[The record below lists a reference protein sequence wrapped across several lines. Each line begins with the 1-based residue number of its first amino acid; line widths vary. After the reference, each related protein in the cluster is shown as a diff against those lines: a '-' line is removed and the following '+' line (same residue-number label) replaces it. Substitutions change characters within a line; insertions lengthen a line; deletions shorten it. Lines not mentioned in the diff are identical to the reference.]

1 MTPHSTDNVTLV
13 GMDEE
18 SFRKYRESLIRDYAA
33 DKVRAGVWSKDKAE
47 DKSANDVDDLLR
59 KYQPPPTT
67 TSTRLK
73 KET

>member
-1 MTPHSTDNVTLV
+1 MTPHSTDNLTLV

-59 KYQPPPTT
+59 KDQPPPTT
-67 TSTRLK
+67 TSTRSK
-73 KET
+73 MET